1 LLALPLYVSDYDR
14 NPMDWWAAYRSCWIL
29 NRLDNPDSALVW
41 GGRALG
47 LRPGSSA
54 VLGEF
59 LRAHSASPDS
69 VLKYGDLVS
78 GGGVCR
84 FRLAQA
90 ERRLGLSGEHNAYLR
105 SALSSEDDSVRADA
119 ACWLS
124 MLHPDRSL
132 ELMELAV
139 LLAPDDEFYRTVLA
153 GLYAEEGMPDRG
165 FEVLAPLAP
174 EGCYYWQAVAQ
185 CHEAS
190 GEVEHAASAYRRA
203 FLSRQSPDLAAGLGW
218 FLYRAGRDLARSDD
232 CPEAVSYLREA
243 SELWHRDSSWA
254 VASDSLLT
262 SINEFLRLESGWER
276 LH

>member
-1 LLALPLYVSDYDR
+1 MLALPLYVSEYNE
-14 NPMDWWAAYRSCWIL
+14 NPLNWWAAYRSCWIL
-29 NRLDNPDSALVW
+29 NRLDLTDSALVW
-41 GGRALG
+41 GGRALD

-90 ERRLGLSGEHNAYLR
+90 ERRLGFSGEHTFHLQA
-105 SALSSEDDSVRADA
+105 ALSAENDSGRADA

-139 LLAPDDEFYRTVLA
+139 LLAPGEEFYRTVLA
-153 GLYAEEGMPDRG
+153 GLYAEEGLAEKG
-165 FEVLAPLAP
+165 FEVLDTVVP
-174 EGCYYWQAVAQ
+174 EGCYYWQAVAR
-185 CHEAS
+185 CHEAA
-190 GEVEHAASAYRRA
+190 GAVEEAATAYRRA
-203 FLSRQSPDLAAGLGW
+203 YNSRQSPDSAADLGW

-232 CPEAVSYLREA
+232 CPAAAPYLREA
-243 SELWHRDSSWA
+243 AGLWHRDSSWA

-262 SINEFLRLESGWER
+262 SINEFLILESTWER

>member
-1 LLALPLYVSDYDR
+1 
-14 NPMDWWAAYRSCWIL
+14 MDWWAAYRSCWIL
-29 NRLDNPDSALVW
+29 NRLDLPDSALVW
-41 GGRALG
+41 GGRALD

-90 ERRLGLSGEHNAYLR
+90 ERRLGFSGEHNLYLQ
-105 SALSSEDDSVRADA
+105 SVLSSGNDSARADA
-119 ACWLS
+119 ACWLA

-139 LLAPDDEFYRTVLA
+139 LLAPGEEFYRTVLA
-153 GLYAEEGMPDRG
+153 GLYAEEGMPQEGIDI
-165 FEVLAPLAP
+165 LAPVEP
-174 EGCYYWQAVAQ
+174 TGCYYWQAVAR
-185 CHEAS
+185 CHEAA
-190 GEVEHAASAYRRA
+190 GAVEKAATAYRRA
-203 FLSRQSPDLAAGLGW
+203 YHSRQCPDSAADLGW
-218 FLYRAGRDLARSDD
+218 FLYRAGRELARSDD
-232 CPEAVSYLREA
+232 CPAAAPYLREA
-243 SELWHRDSSWA
+243 AGLWHPDSSWA

-262 SINEFLRLESGWER
+262 SVNEFLILESGWEI